1 MNTDAWARLSDSTQQ
16 MNKSLHS
23 SNQSDVPFNVTTD
36 TCYSRNNSTCFEPA
50 LGYLPNWITQ
60 SIRMFDHDQQT
71 NNYFLIDALM
81 KLAESTKIFS
91 AIVFA
96 FNATYW
102 EIRSKL

>member
-1 MNTDAWARLSDSTQQ
+1 
-16 MNKSLHS
+16 
-23 SNQSDVPFNVTTD
+23 
-36 TCYSRNNSTCFEPA
+36 
-50 LGYLPNWITQ
+50 
-60 SIRMFDHDQQT
+60 MFDHDQQT